1 MSLLN
6 RWNFVPNRVV
16 ALKTIITIRS
26 HVVTLTAG
34 SWESP
39 VNRDPIVGGYVG
51 GVGWGF
57 FLPFHIREKEGLVAS
72 EGRRLE
78 QKASY

>member
-16 ALKTIITIRS
+16 VLKTMMTMRS

-39 VNRDPIVGGYVG
+39 VNRDPIAGGYVEELG
-51 GVGWGF
+51 GILLAFSHQRGG
-57 FLPFHIREKEGLVAS
+57 G
-72 EGRRLE
+72 
-78 QKASY
+78 